1 MSEVVVKGIGGFI
14 IGYLLSKRAALHLS
28 LPT

>member
-14 IGYLLSKRAALHLS
+14 IEYLLSERAALHLS